1 MRRGRLPDV
10 SDLAPLLYGAAFAAV
25 MMAVLLGPM
34 RRWPPRQRRRGAIVL
49 MTIGIALGVVL
60 GALYG

>member
-1 MRRGRLPDV
+1 M
-10 SDLAPLLYGAAFAAV
+10 SDLAPLLYGSMFVAIAV
-25 MMAVLLGPM
+25 ALLLGPM